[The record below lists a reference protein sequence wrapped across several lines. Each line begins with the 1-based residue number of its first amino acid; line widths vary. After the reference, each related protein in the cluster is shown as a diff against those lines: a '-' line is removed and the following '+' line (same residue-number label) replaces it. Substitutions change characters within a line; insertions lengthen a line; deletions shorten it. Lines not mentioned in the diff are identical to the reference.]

1 MLIFSEN
8 FKQFVKFFNN
18 SLKSIQQKIVLS
30 KTESS
35 AKILTNPKQKQVQP
49 KRQKIY
55 ETKIPRKKF

>member
-8 FKQFVKFFNN
+8 FKQFVKFFNH
-18 SLKSIQQKIVLS
+18 SAKTTQQKTALS

-35 AKILTNPKQKQVQP
+35 AKILTNPKQKIVQP

-55 ETKIPRKKF
+55 ETKIPPK

>member
-18 SLKSIQQKIVLS
+18 SAKFNEQKTALS

-35 AKILTNPKQKQVQP
+35 AKILTNPKAKN
-49 KRQKIY
+49 RST
-55 ETKIPRKKF
+55 ETSENL